1 MMPRAASH
9 IPVDHLYV
17 LFWERHNH
25 VFCSVFCLF
34 LAIECMS
41 STTYLYILGLDA
53 LSDSGR
59 QRLLLFHRMPFW
71 LFTLLCKSFLAWCH
85 DTCLG
90 LLLLL
95 MLLMSYAKKSS
106 HNSRSRSIF
115 LMFSSSSFMV
125 LGLLFQPSVHFDFVL
140 VYDTAV

>member
-1 MMPRAASH
+1 MLGTEAVPVRETLSQLPKWDPSSWGSSAQGLKTRVRQGPPAPVVGKVPEPGSDQRAGTSLWLQDGLGASGEVS
-9 IPVDHLYV
+9 IFCWPPT
-17 LFWERHNH
+17 EKGH

-71 LFTLLCKSFLAWCH
+71 LFTLLCKSFLA
-85 DTCLG
+85 
-90 LLLLL
+90 
-95 MLLMSYAKKSS
+95 
-106 HNSRSRSIF
+106 
-115 LMFSSSSFMV
+115 
-125 LGLLFQPSVHFDFVL
+125 
-140 VYDTAV
+140 